1 MSNFTDLST
10 NGVQSETHQ
19 KLDSLLEPYFSEHYR
34 ERCYPGL
41 ILQQGKRKMVQ
52 INVPASDFSALLQ
65 AQPATG
71 NDPDSGKNRPE
82 VKGHANEIKTYI
94 VDRVRKNKPWIVGTL
109 TANVSPEKLK
119 IIELGRGICLVV
131 IKRGVKLDITD
142 GQHRKTA
149 IHELIESTEGELISN
164 DDFPITL
171 VVEGDFHQCQA
182 DFKDMAQ
189 TRQLDKSLLLS
200 FGEFECQVG
209 ITKIVQDKVAMFH
222 DKTEKIKA
230 SPSTKNKLIY
240 TTNYLAR
247 FVSCVLAGNPGDDLQ
262 NYDVEETSDALC
274 SCLNQFFAEC
284 NDTQYIAN
292 ARNEQLTIDN
302 IVAFKEDCLLGV
314 SVGLEVLGRLLYYTY
329 SQDSNY
335 FNPEKISQLAQI
347 NWSRDNL
354 LWKDNLIRID
364 PKPKNSN
371 KPFKLSTSANAVSDA
386 VKMVKEKL
394 EWGVGYQY

>member
-10 NGVQSETHQ
+10 NGVQSDTNQ

-41 ILQQGKRKMVQ
+41 IFQQGKRRMVQ
-52 INVPASDFSALLQ
+52 INVPASDFSGLLQ
-65 AQPATG
+65 AKPATA

-94 VDRVRKNKPWIVGTL
+94 IERVRKSKPWIVGTL
-109 TANVSPEKLK
+109 TANVSPEKIT

-149 IHELIESTEGELISN
+149 IHELIESQEGELISN

-171 VVEGDFHQCQA
+171 VIEGDFHQCQA

-200 FGEFECQVG
+200 FGEFEGQVG
-209 ITKIVQDKVAMFH
+209 ITKILQDKVAMFYG
-222 DKTEKIKA
+222 KTEKIKA

-240 TTNYLAR
+240 TTNYIAR
-247 FVSCVLAGNPGDDLQ
+247 FVSCVLAGNPSDDLQ
-262 NYDVEETSDALC
+262 NYDVEETSEALTI
-274 SCLNQFFAEC
+274 CLNQFFSEC
-284 NDTQYIAN
+284 NSTQYIAN
-292 ARNEQLTIDN
+292 TINEQLTIDN
-302 IVAFKEDCLLGV
+302 VVEFKEDCLLGV

-329 SQDSNY
+329 SQNSNY
-335 FNPEKISQLAQI
+335 FNQDQIFQLAQI

-354 LWKDNLIRID
+354 LWRDNLIRLD
-364 PKPKNSN
+364 PKPRNPN
-371 KPFKLSTSANAVSDA
+371 KPYKLSTSANAVADA

-394 EWGVGYQY
+394 GWMSVY